1 MKSGLD
7 PEACAR
13 NRALLARLAAMP
25 VSGVK
30 ALADAERP
38 PVARINELTHTDFF
52 HGHANAEVYVTRAIG
67 NLTEKERMEVY
78 EYMRPLVAVDR
89 YRLEPARSV
98 TRNFLVQGERIED
111 ERRRLRLELQ
121 RRRARAPGAGKG
133 R

>member
-1 MKSGLD
+1 
-7 PEACAR
+7 
-13 NRALLARLAAMP
+13 MP